1 MKDANEKRVT
11 DIIKIAAEEAAEKAA
26 KRTVIEF
33 KKSML
38 VKEQAK
44 TPYQKVEYLLY
55 NYNNFKR
62 GIQNKQERIDD
73 INKHGLGQKSKSITS
88 YGGAGTAKDQEEVV
102 KEQVRSIQRSIN
114 STERCIQNIDD
125 ALKRID
131 DDEYAGIIKMRYIE
145 GKSQE
150 EIADYY
156 EVNPSTVSRNKSR
169 LINELKIILFVDEV
183 LRDIFN

>member
-1 MKDANEKRVT
+1 MKDANDKRVT

-33 KKSML
+33 KKSMML
-38 VKEQAK
+38 KEQAK

-73 INKHGLGQKSKSITS
+73 INKNGLGQKSKSITS
-88 YGGAGTAKDQEEVV
+88 FGGAGTTKDQEEIV
-102 KEQVRSIQRSIN
+102 KEQVKSIQRSIN

-131 DDEYAGIIKMRYIE
+131 SDEYAGIIKMRYLE